1 MKFLLLIKSI
11 ILVILLSSVLHG
23 CQEKEIKNCEN
34 LETLDG
40 ITRVNGN
47 RYTGTCNIVMG
58 TTLSRTISYK
68 RGYLVKEI
76 AYYPSG
82 NIQYIGNRKKG
93 QIHGDFISYYDNKV
107 ISIEG
112 SLIKGQYDGEWKYYD
127 DDGSLNKTLIWKNG
141 EQIDSIAHK

>member
-1 MKFLLLIKSI
+1 MKFTYLIKST
-11 ILVILLSSVLHG
+11 ILVIILSSVLHG

-82 NIQYIGNRKKG
+82 NIEYIGERKKG
-93 QIHGDFISYYDNKV
+93 QIHGDFISYYDNKN

-112 SLIKGQYDGEWKYYD
+112 RLNKGQYDGEWKYYD
-127 DDGSLNKTLIWKNG
+127 DDSSLNKIMIYDNGDLIETKNY
-141 EQIDSIAHK
+141 K